1 MERSEIRGL
10 SFSLLDCSRI
20 ALRSIRASIAS
31 VDLSSKGAANSVP
44 PLPSGEVELRSNSGQ
59 GLRSMEGPEP
69 RTRRS
74 APTSPD
80 GRGETEQAAPAIVA
94 RMERKRT
101 PGPLSQVARS
111 AVLRGAYPRARRGLS
126 LQRERPSI
134 FVDLSPIGVGRLR
147 KIDSWRHE
155 RHALQCTEKRTT
167 LGFLWLRKRL
177 GVL

>member
-20 ALRSIRASIAS
+20 ALRSIRATIAS
-31 VDLSSKGAANSVP
+31 VDLSSKGAANSMP
-44 PLPSGEVELRSNSGQ
+44 PLPSGEVELRSNSGEG
-59 GLRSMEGPEP
+59 GLNPSPGAP
-69 RTRRS
+69 RR
-74 APTSPD
+74 TSPD

-94 RMERKRT
+94 RMERKRN

-155 RHALQCTEKRTT
+155 RHALQCTEKRMT